1 MTGLKIF
8 VAFTVGAAVGVLATR
23 EFFKTKYE
31 RFAQE
36 EIDSMKEYSRPKK
49 DENTVLEDRAA
60 EEGMSVADY
69 AKELSKRGYTQ
80 YSNSEKPVEPKFEE
94 PEEKEPEEP
103 TGPRVISPME
113 FGEYDDYDKIT
124 LYYHADHI
132 LTCDDEIV
140 EDVDGVVGIESLTHF
155 GEYEEDSV
163 HVRNDRLKV
172 DYEILLD
179 HRKYTD
185 IVKSKPYLL
194 EDR

>member
-8 VAFTVGAAVGVLATR
+8 TAFAVGAAVGVLATR
-23 EFFKTKYE
+23 QFFKTRYE

-36 EIDSMKEYSRPKK
+36 EIDSVIEYSRPKK
-49 DENTVLEDRAA
+49 DETNDSAI
-60 EEGMSVADY
+60 EEPEEAMSVSDY
-69 AKELSKRGYTQ
+69 AKELSQRGYTQ
-80 YSNSEKPVEPKFEE
+80 YSNSEKPVEPKDEE
-94 PEEKEPEEP
+94 PEEQEPEESN
-103 TGPRVISPME
+103 GPRLISPME
-113 FGEYDDYDKIT
+113 FGEYDDYDTIT

-155 GEYEEDSV
+155 GDYEEDSV
-163 HVRNDRLKV
+163 HVRNDRLKT